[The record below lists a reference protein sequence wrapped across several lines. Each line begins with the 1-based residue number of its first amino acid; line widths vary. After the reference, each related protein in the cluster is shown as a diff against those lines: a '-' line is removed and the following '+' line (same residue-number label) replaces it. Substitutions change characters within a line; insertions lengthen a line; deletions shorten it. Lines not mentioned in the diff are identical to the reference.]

1 MECQVASSLVAKAL
15 SACLKK
21 MTIAWPASQ
30 DLQGS
35 SEQFDT
41 GYLPSL
47 QDHWKTSLCDV
58 SFLSSDI
65 NIFGEADERMLVS
78 ESICKTHSSAY
89 QKDFDQN
96 R

>member
-41 GYLPSL
+41 GHLPSL
-47 QDHWKTSLCDV
+47 QDH
-58 SFLSSDI
+58 
-65 NIFGEADERMLVS
+65 
-78 ESICKTHSSAY
+78 
-89 QKDFDQN
+89 
-96 R
+96 